1 MAVSERDQILK
12 RARCVVVKVGSA
24 VLTADDGLDLR
35 VINRLADQLATL
47 HDQGRQ
53 IVLVSSGAVAG
64 GRRDIQPRGDLSLPL
79 KQAASAVGQG
89 RLMRAYEDA
98 FERYGKTC
106 AQILLTRSDLKS
118 RQRYL
123 NARNTFATLLD
134 KRIIPIVNEND
145 TVAVDELQ
153 FGDNDSLATLLLNIV
168 EGELLVNLTSAQGVC
183 SGNPAEDSRAALMP
197 EIPDIHELDLEQLCR
212 GKTSSGSG
220 GMYSKLLAARRA
232 AQLGVPTLVV
242 SGRERFVL
250 ERVFGGEALG
260 TWVQAEKR
268 AVSRRKFWMA
278 YNLDPAGSLVVDDG
292 AARALRD
299 KGKSLL
305 PAGVVQVQGGF
316 EEGALVRILDASGA
330 PIGVGLSN
338 YSAAALRKIQGRSS
352 HCIQDALGE
361 CPYEEVVHRDNLL
374 LDAAF

>member
-1 MAVSERDQILK
+1 MAVSDRDQVLK

-24 VLTADDGLDLR
+24 VLTATDGLDLR
-35 VINRLADQLATL
+35 VVNRLADQLATL
-47 HDQGRQ
+47 HDQGRH
-53 IVLVSSGAVAG
+53 IVLVSSGAVAA
-64 GRRDIQPRGDLSLPL
+64 GRRDILSKGELALPL

-98 FERYGKTC
+98 FERYGKSC
-106 AQILLTRSDLKS
+106 AQILLTRYDLKS

-123 NARNTFATLLD
+123 NARNTFATLLE
-134 KRIIPIVNEND
+134 KRIIPVVNEND

-153 FGDNDSLATLLLNIV
+153 FGDNDALATLLLNVV
-168 EGELLVNLTSAQGVC
+168 EGELLINLTSAQGVC
-183 SGNPAEDSRAALMP
+183 SGNPAVDSQAKLMP
-197 EIPDIHELDLEQLCR
+197 EIQNIHDLDLERLCQ

-232 AQLGVPTLVV
+232 AQLGVPTLIV
-242 SGRERFVL
+242 SGQKRFVL
-250 ERVFGGEALG
+250 ERVFGGEPLG
-260 TWVQAEKR
+260 TWVGAEKR

-278 YNLDPAGSLVVDDG
+278 YNLDPAGSLVVDNG

-299 KGKSLL
+299 KGRSLL
-305 PAGVVQVQGGF
+305 PAGVIEVQGDF
-316 EEGALVRILDASGA
+316 EEGALVRILDASGEV
-330 PIGVGLSN
+330 IGVGLSN
-338 YSAAALRKIQGRSS
+338 YGAEALRKIQGRSS
-352 HCIQDALGE
+352 QCIQEALGE